1 MVMVKGNTPTNAPYE
16 ANFIDRLLPWWKEGE
31 RRRLSLLF
39 RPHPRDREWRSRFAA
54 ALSEPDAAVQ
64 EPSFADLDTLA
75 VLLQHCHVVV
85 TKAGTIFLDALAN
98 DLRAVCTLWD
108 EGVPAGESWAVRDVS
123 GEHYEPLFDSNAI
136 FRPASFDKLIA
147 WLERA
152 LERPDELAGER
163 VVRVVLGEI
172 DGRVADR
179 VAEAIAGAV

>member
-1 MVMVKGNTPTNAPYE
+1 M
-16 ANFIDRLLPWWKEGE
+16 
-31 RRRLSLLF
+31 
-39 RPHPRDREWRSRFAA
+39 
-54 ALSEPDAAVQ
+54 
-64 EPSFADLDTLA
+64 
-75 VLLQHCHVVV
+75 
-85 TKAGTIFLDALAN
+85 
-98 DLRAVCTLWD
+98 
-108 EGVPAGESWAVRDVS
+108 GESWAVRDVS